1 MLRTDVER
9 RLRDEHEQDGAV
21 FPAYEDYCFG
31 NVSDTVRALFGA
43 DADRPLPADVFDGV
57 SGVVTDADTDA
68 NAGDCDT
75 SVDRVVAVVVDG
87 YGLDSWKR
95 DHADHGF
102 LARLTDRGT
111 VTPLTSVYPSE
122 TAAAITTF
130 ETGLL
135 PCEHGRTGWNVYDPE
150 TDRSFLGLGG
160 RVEAGTET
168 GAERI
173 SLGDE
178 SDDADADSSDD
189 EVLVAPENEV
199 EDAFHYD
206 RLTDAGVD
214 CHRLQP
220 FPESSPGV
228 TQHEYDDLTDFGDR
242 LAEVTAET
250 NAPGY
255 VYGYLPHVDKV
266 SHDSGTESD
275 DFQSTLADV
284 CEQLSAFVATLD
296 AETAQRTLLL
306 VTADHGHVN
315 TDPDRNVDL
324 AENQTLMRNLQRY
337 ADGAPVCLSGSM
349 RNVHLHLQDGTVE
362 ETRRAL
368 ADLDA
373 HVFTREE
380 ALGRN
385 LFGDRPVSETFRRRC
400 GDLILTHERLGTWF
414 GDADPGKLDLVG
426 MHGGLTPEEML
437 VPFAAVRAA
446 EL

>member
-1 MLRTDVER
+1 MLRTAVER
-9 RLRDEHEQDGAV
+9 RLRDEHEEDGAL

-31 NVSDTVRALFGA
+31 NVPDTVRALFGA

-57 SGVVTDADTDA
+57 AGVDTSDGCLDDTSDGIDCVVT
-68 NAGDCDT
+68 
-75 SVDRVVAVVVDG
+75 VVVDG
-87 YGLDSWKR
+87 YGFDSWKR
-95 DHADHGF
+95 DHADHDV
-102 LARLTDRGT
+102 LTRLTDRGT

-160 RVEAGTET
+160 QIKAGSES

-173 SLGDE
+173 SLGHE

-189 EVLVAPENEV
+189 EVLLAPENEV
-199 EDAFHYD
+199 EGAHHYD
-206 RLTDAGVD
+206 RLGDAGVD

-220 FPESSPGV
+220 FTGEPSGV
-228 TQHEYDDLTDFGDR
+228 TQHEYDDLAEFGAR
-242 LAEVTAET
+242 LAEVTVEA

-255 VYGYLPHVDKV
+255 VYGYLPYVDTV

-275 DFQSTLADV
+275 EFQHTLGEV

-296 AETAQRTLLL
+296 AETAQNTLLL

-324 AENQTLMRNLQRY
+324 SENETLMQNLQRY
-337 ADGAPVCLSGSM
+337 ADGTPVCLSGSM
-349 RNVHLHLQDGTVE
+349 RNVHLHLQGGTVE

-373 HVFTREE
+373 HSFTQQE
-380 ALGRN
+380 ALDRN
-385 LFGDRPVSETFRRRC
+385 LFGDRPVSETFHRRC
-400 GDLILTHERLGTWF
+400 GDLILTHEWLGTWF
-414 GDADPGKLDLVG
+414 DDADPGKLDIVG

-437 VPFAAVRAA
+437 VPFGAVRAD
-446 EL
+446 ELRD

>member
-9 RLRDEHEQDGAV
+9 RLRDDHEVDGAV

-31 NVSDTVRALFGA
+31 NVPDTVAALFGV
-43 DADRPLPADVFDGV
+43 DADRPLPTDVFAGV
-57 SGVVTDADTDA
+57 DAGYENATDDI
-68 NAGDCDT
+68 
-75 SVDRVVAVVVDG
+75 DRVVAVVVDG

-95 DHADHGF
+95 DHADHDF
-102 LARLTDRGT
+102 LARLTDAGT

-130 ETGLL
+130 ETGQL

-150 TDRSFLGLGG
+150 TDRSFLPLGG
-160 RVEAGTET
+160 RVKAGDET
-168 GAERI
+168 GAAHVTVDGE
-173 SLGDE
+173 
-178 SDDADADSSDD
+178 A
-189 EVLVAPENEV
+189 VLVAPEAGAGV
-199 EDAFHYD
+199 SYHYE
-206 RLTDAGVD
+206 RLAAAGVD

-228 TQHEYDDLTDFGDR
+228 TQHEYGDLGEFGAR
-242 LAEVTAET
+242 LAEVTTASDT
-250 NAPGY
+250 PGY
-255 VYGYLPHVDKV
+255 VYGYVPHVDAV
-266 SHDSGTESD
+266 SHDSGTDSD
-275 DFQSTLADV
+275 AFQSTLAAV

-296 AETAQRTLLL
+296 AETARNTLLL

-324 AENQTLMRNLQRY
+324 SENETLMGNLQRY
-337 ADGAPVCLSGSM
+337 ADGTPVCLSGSM
-349 RNVHLHLQDGTVE
+349 RNVHLHLQEGTVE

-380 ALGRN
+380 ALDRN
-385 LFGDRPVSETFRRRC
+385 LFGDRQASDVFRRRC
-400 GDLILTHERLGTWF
+400 GDLILSHDWLGTWF
-414 GDADPGKLDLVG
+414 DDAEPAELDMVG

-437 VPFAAVRAA
+437 VPFAAARADA
-446 EL
+446 LRD

>member
-1 MLRTDVER
+1 VLRTEIER
-9 RLRDEHEQDGAV
+9 RLRDEYEVDGAV

-31 NVSDTVRALFGA
+31 NVPDTVRALFGV

-57 SGVVTDADTDA
+57 DGAGTSGGTLNDTVD
-68 NAGDCDT
+68 

-95 DHADHGF
+95 DHADHDF

-160 RVEAGTET
+160 RVEAGNEA
-168 GAERI
+168 GAERV
-173 SLGDE
+173 SLGD
-178 SDDADADSSDD
+178 DS
-189 EVLVAPENEV
+189 VLVAPENEV

-206 RLTDAGVD
+206 RLTDAGID

-228 TQHEYDDLTDFGDR
+228 TQHEYDDLTDFGER
-242 LAEVTAET
+242 LAEVTADT
-250 NAPGY
+250 DTPGY
-255 VYGYLPHVDKV
+255 VYGYLPHVDAV
-266 SHDSGTESD
+266 SHDSGTDSD
-275 DFQSTLADV
+275 DFQSTLAAV
-284 CEQLSAFVATLD
+284 CEQLSAFVATID
-296 AETAQRTLLL
+296 AETAQNTLLL

-315 TDPDRNVDL
+315 TDPDRNIDL
-324 AENQTLMRNLQRY
+324 GENRTLMGNLRRY
-337 ADGAPVCLSGSM
+337 ADGTPVCLSGSM

-362 ETRRAL
+362 ETRRSL

-373 HVFTREE
+373 HVFTRQE
-380 ALGRN
+380 ALDRN
-385 LFGDRPVSETFRRRC
+385 LFGDRPVSEIFRRRC

-414 GDADPGKLDLVG
+414 DDADPGKLDIVG

-437 VPFAAVRAA
+437 VPFAVVRAD
-446 EL
+446 ELRD